1 MTQTKPLLNAPA
13 MESMIYYFLEHGS
26 YGLMF
31 AWIIAAGLG
40 LPLPEDVAMI
50 SGAILAQRGVTD
62 LTTTVIVLSTAVLLG
77 DTILYFIARRIGPA
91 IYERKFIARVMPP
104 ERRLRVEE
112 MIRKYGSFVV
122 FGARHIA
129 GARGA
134 IFAMCAIHGIS
145 YPRFIIA
152 DTLALAVSMPVF
164 MAIGWLFS
172 DSVDQVLS
180 NAATFGTY
188 LRFAIGGV
196 VILVGIV
203 HLIRVAM
210 RRARERKAEPEA
222 AVPTPETSTLEK

>member
-1 MTQTKPLLNAPA
+1 MDSA
-13 MESMIYYFLEHGS
+13 IYFFLEHGS

-40 LPLPEDVAMI
+40 LPLPEDIAMI

-62 LTTTVIVLSTAVLLG
+62 LATTVAVLSSAVLLG
-77 DTILYFIARRIGPA
+77 DTILYFIARRLGPA

-104 ERRLRVEE
+104 ERRLKVEE
-112 MIRKYGSFVV
+112 MIRNYGSFVV

-129 GARGA
+129 GVRGA

-152 DTLALAVSMPVF
+152 DALALAISMPVF

-180 NAATFGTY
+180 NAASFRTY
-188 LRFAIGGV
+188 VYVAIGGV
-196 VILVGIV
+196 ILLVGVV
-203 HLIRVAM
+203 HLVRVAM
-210 RRARERKAEPEA
+210 KRAKERKAEEA
-222 AVPTPETSTLEK
+222 RSTNALEK

>member
-1 MTQTKPLLNAPA
+1 MDSA
-13 MESMIYYFLEHGS
+13 IYFFLEHGS

-40 LPLPEDVAMI
+40 LPLPEDIAMI

-62 LTTTVIVLSTAVLLG
+62 LATTVAVLSSAVLLG
-77 DTILYFIARRIGPA
+77 DTILYFIARRLGPA

-104 ERRLRVEE
+104 ERRLKVEE
-112 MIRKYGSFVV
+112 MIRNYGSFVV

-129 GARGA
+129 GVRGA

-152 DTLALAVSMPVF
+152 DALALAISMPVF

-180 NAATFGTY
+180 NAASFRTY
-188 LRFAIGGV
+188 VMIAVGGV
-196 VILVGIV
+196 VLLVGVV
-203 HLIRVAM
+203 HLVRVAM
-210 RRARERKAEPEA
+210 KRAKERKAE
-222 AVPTPETSTLEK
+222 ETRSTNALEK

>member
-1 MTQTKPLLNAPA
+1 MDSA
-13 MESMIYYFLEHGS
+13 IYFFLEHGS

-40 LPLPEDVAMI
+40 LPLPEDIAMI
-50 SGAILAQRGVTD
+50 SGAILAQRHVTD

-77 DTILYFIARRIGPA
+77 DTILYFIARRLGPA

-112 MIRKYGSFVV
+112 MIRNYGSFVV

-129 GARGA
+129 GVRGA

-152 DTLALAVSMPVF
+152 DALALCISMPVF
-164 MAIGWLFS
+164 MAIGWFFS

-180 NAATFGTY
+180 NAATFSTY
-188 LRFAIGGV
+188 LRVAIGALVLIVGV
-196 VILVGIV
+196 V

-210 RRARERKAEPEA
+210 KRARERKAQA
-222 AVPTPETSTLEK
+222 DGAIATTETSTLEK

>member
-1 MTQTKPLLNAPA
+1 MD
-13 MESMIYYFLEHGS
+13 SMIYYFLEHGS

-40 LPLPEDVAMI
+40 LPLPEDIAMI

-62 LTTTVIVLSTAVLLG
+62 LTTTVIVLGTAVLLG

-104 ERRLRVEE
+104 ERRHRVEE
-112 MIRKYGSFVV
+112 LIRKYGSFVV
-122 FGARHIA
+122 FGARHVA
-129 GARGA
+129 GLRGA

-152 DTLALAVSMPVF
+152 DALALAISMPVF
-164 MAIGWLFS
+164 MVIGWLFS

-180 NAATFGTY
+180 NAATFRTY
-188 LRFAIGGV
+188 LMVGLGGV
-196 VILVGIV
+196 ILLVGIV
-203 HLIRVAM
+203 HLIRVALK
-210 RRARERKAEPEA
+210 RARERKAEAEGPIA
-222 AVPTPETSTLEK
+222 TTETSTLEK